1 MNISLIDIT
10 VTAILVVM
18 LFIIMYITYT
28 IKKIKDSIGENKI
41 DLELTAQYISE
52 LQRVN
57 KLLKV
62 INNIN
67 KLIVREKDEK
77 KLINAIIKEITTFWD
92 YSRSIFVDPDLNP
105 TSFSE
110 ASNVEKCT
118 CVKRA
123 LESKNIQICRVDE
136 CPVGTPKDSVVIALP
151 VVYGSK
157 IYGAIVI
164 SSTRFPDREEIELL
178 QTLSS
183 DIAFALEHLEIEKIK
198 NEIYAQ
204 ITDNISRLA
213 KVIDKIRNPI
223 AIISGIAETKID
235 KQEVISE
242 ILEQIRRIDELC
254 NEVEECWIKS
264 ERLVE
269 RLKKT

>member
-1 MNISLIDIT
+1 MNINLIDIS
-10 VTAILVVM
+10 VTAILVAM
-18 LFIIMYITYT
+18 LFIIIYITYT
-28 IKKIKDSIGENKI
+28 IKKIKDSIGESKI

-77 KLINAIIKEITTFWD
+77 KLINAITKEITTFWD
-92 YSRSIFVDPDLNP
+92 YSKSIFIDSKLNP
-105 TSFSE
+105 MSQIPKIE
-110 ASNVEKCT
+110 ECP
-118 CVKRA
+118 CLKRA
-123 LESKNIQICRVDE
+123 FESKNIQICRVEE
-136 CPVGTPKDSVVIALP
+136 CPIGTPKDTVVIALP

-157 IYGAIVI
+157 IYGTIVI
-164 SSTRFPDREEIELL
+164 TSIRFPDREEIELL

-198 NEIYAQ
+198 KEIYAQ

-235 KQEVISE
+235 EQEVISE
-242 ILEQIRRIDELC
+242 ILEQIKRIDELC

-264 ERLVE
+264 EKLVE
-269 RLKKT
+269 KLKKT